1 MKMDEKNESWQA
13 EFDQMKALLHELQ
26 GEEISMFRGFIET
39 ILRQKE
45 EILNRFCPKESC
57 ISVKLDYFGL
67 DTCRQAELL
76 QVLFLADERIWDAD
90 IDILCG
96 CIELYP
102 AKPEHTYVPIKI
114 DHEKHYG
121 SAEMNSYI
129 RSFSQA
135 EGWFQAA
142 GDIRCGVTIEK
153 TVTLNDEDF
162 AFFGRNIG
170 QDTPF
175 TSGGG
180 AEQFVDHN
188 GECHCILVK
197 PEGSDHGILLC
208 RDEKSGEFYS
218 GYFPNM
224 EWFEQPEQ
232 ALDTPENGMDLC

>member
-1 MKMDEKNESWQA
+1 MRV
-13 EFDQMKALLHELQ
+13 LL
-26 GEEISMFRGFIET
+26 
-39 ILRQKE
+39 
-45 EILNRFCPKESC
+45 
-57 ISVKLDYFGL
+57 
-67 DTCRQAELL
+67 
-76 QVLFLADERIWDAD
+76 LADERIWDAD
-90 IDILCG
+90 IDVLYQRM
-96 CIELYP
+96 ELYP
-102 AKPEHTYVPIKI
+102 AKPEHTYVPIKTE
-114 DHEKHYG
+114 HEKHYG

-175 TSGGG
+175 TSDGG
-180 AEQFVDHN
+180 AEQFIDHN

-208 RDEKSGEFYS
+208 RDEKSGELYS
-218 GYFPNM
+218 GYFQSM